1 MPRELKI
8 HPMLRSFS
16 VRVFFAC
23 RTFDHELFGL
33 ATHSSQ
39 KEVPHFRTQ
48 DCPVLT
54 QAGCNA
60 AACHGAA
67 TGKGGFKLSLFAES
81 AESDYHAI
89 MRDRFSRRWDATDS
103 DRSLCFEKP
112 HDKSTTKVAGVCLK
126 TVQLTIS

>member
-16 VRVFFAC
+16 VRVFLRVALLIMSF
-23 RTFDHELFGL
+23 FGL

-48 DCPVLT
+48 IVPVLT

-67 TGKGGFKLSLFAES
+67 TGKGGFKLSLLLSQPSQIITLSYEIDS
-81 AESDYHAI
+81 AEDG
-89 MRDRFSRRWDATDS
+89 MRPTQIVVC
-103 DRSLCFEKP
+103 CFEKP